1 MLLLFL
7 ELRSGLDVDKPN
19 VYIDDCISKME
30 PIHKVCKACN
40 ELLVR
45 FDKKSASLFKEK
57 ILYLAEKP

>member
-19 VYIDDCISKME
+19 VYIDDCISKIE
-30 PIHKVCKACN
+30 PIHKVCKAFN
-40 ELLVR
+40 KLLAKC
-45 FDKKSASLFKEK
+45 DKKSESLFKEK